1 MGPINAHALAAAP
14 SAKAR
19 AKALA
24 AAHALAAAATA
35 APEAEWLSSKAY
47 ADATVAL
54 EASLTAEADAYNRRA
69 RARAASARGAQGAAR
84 RPARGGGKHARDA
97 EPELWIHGG
106 MDPDG
111 QWIGPVVVHG
121 VHGYGA
127 PPTWEQMHGLLST
140 RDLLGPYR
148 ETPHWRRDLQL
159 EEEKRQEDIAK
170 RQGDIKMRWQSL
182 AHRHFWMRNRNRA
195 LASSLHNTDSD

>member
-69 RARAASARGAQGAAR
+69 RARAASARGAREAAR
-84 RPARGGGKHARDA
+84 RAARGGEKHARDA

-127 PPTWEQMHGLLST
+127 PPTWEQMQGLLST

-159 EEEKRQEDIAK
+159 EEEKRQEDIE
-170 RQGDIKMRWQSL
+170 MRWQSL

>member
-69 RARAASARGAQGAAR
+69 RARAASARGARGAAR
-84 RPARGGGKHARDA
+84 RPARGGEKHARDA

-127 PPTWEQMHGLLST
+127 PPTWEQMQGLLST
-140 RDLLGPYR
+140 PDLLGPYR
-148 ETPHWRRDLQL
+148 DTPHWRRDLQR

-182 AHRHFWMRNRNRA
+182 AHRHFWMRNRSRA
-195 LASSLHNTDSD
+195 LASSLHNTDID